1 MRKSVG
7 YGVLACAAMIG
18 LHWFNGLPS
27 TPGYIPTPPFDLL
40 AHFAVYAVLTA
51 LVWLALAGRYPWL
64 VVAIVAVYG
73 GADELRQLGLPNRD
87 GNVADFAAD
96 LVAALTVTLALSVL
110 RAKDRLPTW
119 LMDEQ

>member
-1 MRKSVG
+1 MKKSEG

-27 TPGYIPTPPFDLL
+27 TPGYIPAPPLDLL
-40 AHFAVYAVLTA
+40 VHFAVYGVLTA
-51 LVWLALAGRYPWL
+51 LVWLALSGRYPWL

-87 GNVADFAAD
+87 GNLTDFAAD
-96 LVAALTVTLALSVL
+96 LAAALTVTLALSVL
-110 RAKDRLPTW
+110 RAKYRLPTW
-119 LMDEQ
+119 LLDEQ